1 MTSKFAL
8 LPVFQ
13 VNKSRDHEIR
23 YSGTIYKD
31 NEQNLVTILILIT
44 TMSCFGYNDTINDDN
59 EQI

>member
-1 MTSKFAL
+1 MSCF
-8 LPVFQ
+8 
-13 VNKSRDHEIR
+13 R